1 MSAASLSIRR
11 RLLVMLIS
19 TLLVVWLVVLLL
31 VYRAAEHEVQEVF
44 DADLARSARILQTL
58 LLHEVEEEKETV
70 ENVHLVVNELGVDGL
85 ARYPRLAEILR
96 GYSREEARERLELV
110 STAQEAGHR
119 YGGGLMF
126 AARYGDGS
134 FMLHDSASADLPPTP
149 SGYSDVRLNGHNWR
163 IYSLTQEETGFT
175 VQVGER
181 HVFRAE
187 LVRYITRNTLMP
199 LLIALPILALL
210 IWAVVGRALSPL
222 QHVAR
227 EVSTRAPFA
236 LDPIDDSGAPREIH
250 GLVAALNHLFERVR
264 NTLAR
269 ERQFTADAAHEL
281 RTPLAALKTHLQV
294 ARNASAETATRASL
308 DKALAGVDRATHSV
322 EQLLLLARADAQQA
336 REMVSGEVDLRLIAA
351 SVVSA
356 LSQYAYERD
365 IDLGVEAAGKVIVHG
380 DETALQL
387 MLRNLVDNALR
398 YTPAGGTVT
407 VEVSGDG
414 QKAVLRVLDDGRG
427 IPAAERALV
436 FNRFH
441 RGSGEQ
447 AAGTSGSGLGLSI
460 VQRIARLHGA
470 SVALGDGL
478 HGRGLGITVTLPVQ

>member
-1 MSAASLSIRR
+1 
-11 RLLVMLIS
+11 
-19 TLLVVWLVVLLL
+19 
-31 VYRAAEHEVQEVF
+31 
-44 DADLARSARILQTL
+44 
-58 LLHEVEEEKETV
+58 
-70 ENVHLVVNELGVDGL
+70 
-85 ARYPRLAEILR
+85 
-96 GYSREEARERLELV
+96 
-110 STAQEAGHR
+110 
-119 YGGGLMF
+119 
-126 AARYGDGS
+126 
-134 FMLHDSASADLPPTP
+134 
-149 SGYSDVRLNGHNWR
+149 
-163 IYSLTQEETGFT
+163 
-175 VQVGER
+175 
-181 HVFRAE
+181 
-187 LVRYITRNTLMP
+187 
-199 LLIALPILALL
+199 
-210 IWAVVGRALSPL
+210 
-222 QHVAR
+222 
-227 EVSTRAPFA
+227 
-236 LDPIDDSGAPREIH
+236 
-250 GLVAALNHLFERVR
+250 
-264 NTLAR
+264 
-269 ERQFTADAAHEL
+269 
-281 RTPLAALKTHLQV
+281 
-294 ARNASAETATRASL
+294 
-308 DKALAGVDRATHSV
+308 
-322 EQLLLLARADAQQA
+322 
-336 REMVSGEVDLRLIAA
+336 MVSGEVDLRLIAA

-365 IDLGVEAAGKVIVHG
+365 IDLGVEAADKVIVHG